1 MFLHIARE
9 LARADRLRAEVAL
22 VVMDLDDFK
31 DINDTFGHH
40 IGDRALREVARVLR
54 TAIRPYDI
62 CVRYAGDEFIVV
74 ISGCSREEAESKR
87 RELQLAVD
95 SIQLEVQP
103 NRRIPMMMS
112 AGAAVFP
119 HDGDGYEELL
129 AAADSRMYRDKSE
142 RRRGRT
148 TTRRNG
154 QSSMLNAQ

>member
-1 MFLHIARE
+1 
-9 LARADRLRAEVAL
+9 
-22 VVMDLDDFK
+22 
-31 DINDTFGHH
+31 
-40 IGDRALREVARVLR
+40 
-54 TAIRPYDI
+54 
-62 CVRYAGDEFIVV
+62 
-74 ISGCSREEAESKR
+74 
-87 RELQLAVD
+87 
-95 SIQLEVQP
+95 
-103 NRRIPMMMS
+103 MMS

>member
-1 MFLHIARE
+1 
-9 LARADRLRAEVAL
+9 
-22 VVMDLDDFK
+22 
-31 DINDTFGHH
+31 
-40 IGDRALREVARVLR
+40 
-54 TAIRPYDI
+54 
-62 CVRYAGDEFIVV
+62 VRYAGDEFIVV

-119 HDGDGYEELL
+119 HDGDSYEALL

-142 RRRGRT
+142 RRAA
-148 TTRRNG
+148 RNVLASQPPLLAALERNRSVDG
-154 QSSMLNAQ
+154 KD